1 MVAMTALLTRL
12 RDRGWNLTAQR
23 RAVAEALEGDHMHL
37 TIEEIHERATAAL
50 PEISRATVY
59 NTVNE
64 LCTMGEVAEVSGDGR
79 AKRYDPNADVDHQ
92 HLVCDRCGAIYDV
105 TPAGTDTLRLRTA
118 ERHGFQL
125 TGVEITF
132 RGVCPDC
139 RPKGRSAPPTDN
151 PNHAP

>member
-64 LCTMGEVAEVSGDGR
+64 MCAMGEVAEISGAGR
-79 AKRYDPNADVDHQ
+79 AKRYDPNADLEHQ
-92 HLVCDRCGAIYDV
+92 HLVCERCGRIYDV
-105 TPAGTDTLRLRTA
+105 DPKGADALTLGRGQL
-118 ERHGFQL
+118 HGFRL

-132 RGVCPDC
+132 RGVCPQC
-139 RPKGRSAPPTDN
+139 A
-151 PNHAP
+151 